1 MADVELTPAQ
11 KRKIKRAIAA
21 LNDVRLELQKEN
33 PDYYINWYLEDTGNL
48 NLMEADSHDRDGSA
62 RHDKV
67 IEHFC
72 LDDSS
77 GGGW

>member
-11 KRKIKRAIAA
+11 KRKIKRAVAA
-21 LNDVRLELQKEN
+21 LNDVRQELQQEN

-48 NLMEADSHDRDGSA
+48 NLMEADSHDRDGGA

-67 IEHFC
+67 IEHFG
-72 LDDSS
+72 LDNSS

>member
-11 KRKIKRAIAA
+11 KRKIKRAVAA
-21 LNDVRLELQKEN
+21 LNDVRQELQQEN
-33 PDYYINWYLEDTGNL
+33 PDYNINWYLEDTGNL

-62 RHDKV
+62 RYDKV
-67 IEHFC
+67 IEIFG
-72 LDDSS
+72 LDNSS

>member
-21 LNDVRLELQKEN
+21 LNDVRQELQQEN
-33 PDYYINWYLEDTGNL
+33 PDHYINWYLEDSGNL
-48 NLMEADSHDRDGSA
+48 NLMEADSHDRDGDPQ
-62 RHDKV
+62 HDKV

-72 LDDSS
+72 LDNS
-77 GGGW
+77 GGGGW

>member
-21 LNDVRLELQKEN
+21 LNDVRRELQQEN
-33 PDYYINWYLEDTGNL
+33 PDYYINWYLEDNDSL
-48 NLMEADSHDRDGSA
+48 NLMEGDSHDRHGDA
-62 RHDKV
+62 QQDKV

-72 LDDSS
+72 LDNS
-77 GGGW
+77 GGGGW